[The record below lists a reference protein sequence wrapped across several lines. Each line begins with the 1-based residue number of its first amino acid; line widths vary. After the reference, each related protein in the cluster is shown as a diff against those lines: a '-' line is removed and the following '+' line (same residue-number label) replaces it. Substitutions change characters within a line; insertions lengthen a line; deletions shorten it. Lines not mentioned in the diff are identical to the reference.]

1 MKLPCLCCRW
11 VVVVAGLSAI
21 LVLTAN
27 GVYAD
32 PSIRPLNHPAWR
44 QECSACHVAYP
55 PQMLSSPSWRAIM
68 NGLDRHFG
76 ADASLDAQARAD
88 ILRFLE
94 RNAGPGEMPVGG
106 KPPLRI
112 TETRWFI
119 HEHGEDLPAS
129 IWKQPEVKSP
139 ANCIACHT
147 AADRG
152 DYSERTL
159 RLPNRLSTSTRF
171 KD

>member
-1 MKLPCLCCRW
+1 MVLLYPSRW
-11 VVVVAGLSAI
+11 WVAALGAMLA
-21 LVLTAN
+21 LAA
-27 GVYAD
+27 GGAFAD
-32 PSIRPLNHPAWR
+32 DDVRIRPPNHAAWR
-44 QECSACHVAYP
+44 QECGTCHVAYP
-55 PQMLSSPSWRAIM
+55 PQLLPAVSWRAIM

-76 ADASLDAQARAD
+76 TDASFDPQQRAD

-94 RNAGPGEMPVGG
+94 TNAGRGRGSTGG
-106 KPPLRI
+106 KPRLRI

-119 HEHGEDLPAS
+119 HEHSEELPAN
-129 IWKQPEVKSP
+129 IWRRPSVKSP

-159 RLPNRLSTSTRF
+159 RLP
-171 KD
+171 K